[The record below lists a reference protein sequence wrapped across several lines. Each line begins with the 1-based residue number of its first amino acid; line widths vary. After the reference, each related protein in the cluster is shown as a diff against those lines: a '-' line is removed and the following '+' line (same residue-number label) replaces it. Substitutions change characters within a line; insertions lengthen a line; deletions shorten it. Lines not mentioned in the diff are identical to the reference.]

1 MFNGVHFS
9 LNAYNMQGVLKSRA
23 QCVWLKL
30 TVRLWYNK
38 QCQYGM
44 HGSINVPCREPI
56 RWKPWECSEPYVG
69 LPACNRPNLGG
80 GAFTFN
86 THTQEHTQSQ
96 CTNTWR
102 ENAMYAMH
110 TQIYIKIIICI
121 HKLPFLIQL
130 LSNSNLKWIT
140 SARCSSHLFIFDV
153 WKVLLRSRAL
163 KKQSIQSTVVLEAG
177 I

>member
-1 MFNGVHFS
+1 
-9 LNAYNMQGVLKSRA
+9 
-23 QCVWLKL
+23 
-30 TVRLWYNK
+30 
-38 QCQYGM
+38 M

-102 ENAMYAMH
+102 ENAHVRNAHTDIYKNNNLH
-110 TQIYIKIIICI
+110 TQI
-121 HKLPFLIQL
+121 
-130 LSNSNLKWIT
+130 
-140 SARCSSHLFIFDV
+140 AIFNPAAF
-153 WKVLLRSRAL
+153 K
-163 KKQSIQSTVVLEAG
+163 
-177 I
+177 